1 MNLQPLN
8 NQDILVYSGFAI
20 ILLVCVCLVTWLV
33 SLVKS
38 MQPGSLRP
46 GKGPSGVASV
56 VVTIILTN
64 TIAVIL
70 YFLTPLFTEVYSGL
84 EGGSSGITTLTAKMI
99 EFANEFEYHWYFFLA
114 GYLFINIW
122 AISNIITPAFETTP
136 RGVHKDLTSATT
148 RSLVMFV
155 NPVLLAFNILMIYGL
170 FWPIYYRVYFV
181 DMIH

>member
-1 MNLQPLN
+1 MN

-20 ILLVCVCLVTWLV
+20 IVLVCICLVTWLV

-70 YFLTPLFTEVYSGL
+70 YFLTPLFTEVYNGL

-99 EFANEFEYHWYFFLA
+99 EFSNEFEYHWYLFLA

-136 RGVHKDLTSATT
+136 RGVSKDLTSATT

-155 NPVLLAFNILMIYGL
+155 NPVLLGFNILMIYGL
-170 FWPIYYRVYFV
+170 FWPIYYWIYFV
-181 DMIH
+181 ERIN